1 MTSFPLRR
9 WPRNPRPQPPYLP
22 IMRTFRLVER
32 SLKPGCHEIHV
43 EGEID
48 LAVADR
54 LKEALENAAPAHDQ
68 ILVGLQRC
76 EFIDS
81 TAIAVLVHAHNQ
93 MTDQGKRVVV
103 YGASGQVHRTLS
115 LTGFTQNGLVF
126 ENVDDALA
134 SVSK

>member
-1 MTSFPLRR
+1 
-9 WPRNPRPQPPYLP
+9 
-22 IMRTFRLVER
+22 MRTFQLVER
-32 SLKPGCHEIHV
+32 SLKPGCHEIQV

-81 TAIAVLVHAHNQ
+81 TAIAVLVHTHGQ
-93 MTDQGKRVVV
+93 MEDQGKRVVV
-103 YGASGQVHRTLS
+103 YGASGQVRRILS
-115 LTGFTQNGLVF
+115 VTGLTQNGLVF
-126 ENVDDALA
+126 ENVDDAPA
-134 SVSK
+134 VVSE